1 MSVSS
6 IPCSSS
12 SVPFM
17 RPALYMNLRLGCDIA
32 RFGAG
37 LLPPSLHEQ
46 DDQDDNQNQNNRSTT
61 DVHCASL

>member
-17 RPALYMNLRLGCDIA
+17 RPALYKPAPRLWY
-32 RFGAG
+32 REFGAR

-46 DDQDDNQNQNNRSTT
+46 DDQDDNQNQNNRTTT